1 MGGVVAT
8 AYSSRYP
15 VRGVV
20 NVDQPLNVT
29 PLPDSVKQAV
39 SGRGFE
45 LFMTD
50 LFGQLYG
57 DPDPVIAENLS
68 SQRTLRQEVV
78 LGYWRPLLELTVDA
92 LNPWPNGILTM
103 PSVRPYLSLH
113 GFNPGLD
120 YVEWLR
126 GHIPGALVEMAPIV
140 TH

>member
-57 DPDPVIAENLS
+57 DPDPVIAETS
-68 SQRTLRQEVV
+68 V
-78 LGYWRPLLELTVDA
+78 
-92 LNPWPNGILTM
+92 PNG
-103 PSVRPYLSLH
+103 PYDKRLFSDT
-113 GFNPGLD
+113 GGRCSN
-120 YVEWLR
+120 
-126 GHIPGALVEMAPIV
+126 
-140 TH
+140 